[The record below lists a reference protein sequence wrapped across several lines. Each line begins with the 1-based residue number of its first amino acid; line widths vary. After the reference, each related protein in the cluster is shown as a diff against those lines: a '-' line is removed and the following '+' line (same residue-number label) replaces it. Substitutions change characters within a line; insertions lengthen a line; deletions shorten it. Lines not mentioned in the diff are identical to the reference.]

1 MNVKNFRMEFP
12 RPHVRR
18 CSFSSS
24 ENSFSLFRSNSTFV
38 LQDPTLNIDMPS
50 YVITDQIDQIIF
62 ENSEVTTVNLVSL
75 RRGIVFLKALAQ
87 ITNPGIT
94 EWSSVINIIRT
105 SLKELRQKTKMCL
118 NSSSRWENIGI
129 YLKRSRRVIS
139 WTKIMRALCL
149 LGNEIPAIE
158 HHTKA
163 LFIQLEKLMLGT
175 TKFAE
180 ADKIKWEEDMLTI
193 PRI

>member
-1 MNVKNFRMEFP
+1 MEFP

-24 ENSFSLFRSNSTFV
+24 ENSISLFRNNSTFV
-38 LQDPTLNIDMPS
+38 LQDPTLNIDMPT
-50 YVITDQIDQIIF
+50 YAITDQMEPIIF
-62 ENSEVTTVNLVSL
+62 ENSDVTSVNLVSL

-94 EWSSVINIIRT
+94 EWSNIINIIRT
-105 SLKELRQKTKMCL
+105 SLKELRQKTKGCL
-118 NSSSRWENIGI
+118 NSSARWENIGI

-139 WTKIMRALCL
+139 WVKIMRALSL

-158 HHTKA
+158 NHTKA
-163 LFIQLEKLMLGT
+163 LFTQLEKLMLGT

-180 ADKIKWEEDMLTI
+180 TDKLKWEEDMLTI